1 MTTGKMTLGRGLGS
15 LLGEAAVLETEKT
28 EQENIRLIPLEHI
41 QRNPRQPRGDMD
53 AVALEELAES
63 VREQG
68 VLQPILVRPLGEGAD
83 HYELVAGE
91 RRWRAAGIAGLKNIP
106 ALVRQLSDGES
117 LEMAILENVQR
128 EDLNPVETARGYDA
142 LIREF
147 DYSHKKVGRRV
158 GKSRMAVTN
167 LLRLLRLP
175 ESVLTWVANGSLSTG
190 HARALL
196 GLEENPERL
205 VQLAE
210 EVAIQGF
217 SVRETE
223 VMVRKERGDLQVE
236 PEAAEENAVE
246 ETPAPETKG
255 ATPPRGRHR
264 EPTIVEMENRLT
276 TRLGNKV
283 TITQLRG
290 RGKLILE
297 YLSLEDLEGLAKRL
311 LGDEAR

>member
-1 MTTGKMTLGRGLGS
+1 MMEEKIILGRGLGS
-15 LLGEAAVLETEKT
+15 LLGEAAVLETE
-28 EQENIRLIPLEHI
+28 QENIRLIPLSRI
-41 QRNPRQPRGDMD
+41 QPNSRQPRGDMD

-68 VLQPILVRPLGEGAD
+68 ILQPILVRPLAESSD

-91 RRWRAAGIAGLKNIP
+91 RRWRAAGIAGLEKIP
-106 ALVRQLSDGES
+106 ALVRNLSDGES
-117 LEMAILENVQR
+117 LELAILENVQR
-128 EDLNPVETARGYDA
+128 EDLNPVETAKGYDA

-147 DYSHKKVGRRV
+147 NYSHKKVGRQV

-175 ESVLTWVANGSLSTG
+175 EEVLAWVANGSLSTG

-196 GLEENPERL
+196 GLEENPVRL

-210 EVAIQGF
+210 EVAIQGL

-223 VMVRKERGDLQVE
+223 AIVRRERGDGVTGGADE
-236 PEAAEENAVE
+236 REGSAADIVADVKE
-246 ETPAPETKG
+246 G
-255 ATPPRGRHR
+255 SLLRGRHR
-264 EPTIVEMENRLT
+264 EPTIVEMESRLASQ
-276 TRLGNKV
+276 LGSKV

-297 YLSLEDLEGLAKRL
+297 YLTLEDLEGLAKRL
-311 LGDEAR
+311 LGDK

>member
-1 MTTGKMTLGRGLGS
+1 MMEEKITLGRGLGS
-15 LLGEAAVLETEKT
+15 LLGEAAVLETE
-28 EQENIRLIPLEHI
+28 QENIRLIPLNRI
-41 QRNPRQPRGDMD
+41 QPNPRQPRGDMD

-68 VLQPILVRPLGEGAD
+68 ILQPILVRPLAESSD

-91 RRWRAAGIAGLKNIP
+91 RRWRAAGIAGLEKIP
-106 ALVRQLSDGES
+106 ALVRNLSDGES
-117 LEMAILENVQR
+117 LELAILENVQR

-147 DYSHKKVGRRV
+147 NYSHKKVGRQV

-175 ESVLTWVANGSLSTG
+175 EAVLAWVANGSLSTG

-196 GLEENPERL
+196 GLEENPVRL

-210 EVAIQGF
+210 EVAIQGL

-223 VMVRKERGDLQVE
+223 AIVRRERGDGPTGGADDRE
-236 PEAAEENAVE
+236 GAAVDIVDIVDIKAL
-246 ETPAPETKG
+246 PL
-255 ATPPRGRHR
+255 PRGRHR
-264 EPTIVEMENRLT
+264 EPTIVEMETRLA
-276 TRLGNKV
+276 TRLGSKV

-297 YLSLEDLEGLAKRL
+297 YLTLDDLEGLAKRL
-311 LGDEAR
+311 LGDK